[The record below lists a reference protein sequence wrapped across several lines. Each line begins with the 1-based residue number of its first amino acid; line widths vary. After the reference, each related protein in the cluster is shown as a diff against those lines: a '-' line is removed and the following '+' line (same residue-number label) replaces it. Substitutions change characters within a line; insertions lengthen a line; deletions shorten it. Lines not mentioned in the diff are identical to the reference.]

1 MFRPPGVLNE
11 LEMVQAHNC
20 GCHFV
25 DSSFAL
31 YYSNKGQAMALNTL
45 KPSKLPDP
53 SQLDNLTSDKPSE
66 DFGPSLAENVPQQ
79 ISDESETKKKKGKE
93 TQNGRNLIF
102 KPEDYIPTK
111 SLTLDLKCSVYTRQF
126 YKMVA
131 DCQCFSCTRHT
142 RGYINH
148 LLITRELLAPTL
160 LMLHNVYHV
169 RNVVNVV
176 KMKVNEGVLAEYK
189 KGLQEVFSL
198 D

>member
-1 MFRPPGVLNE
+1 
-11 LEMVQAHNC
+11 MVQAHNC

-31 YYSNKGQAMALNTL
+31 HYSNKGQAMALNTL

-79 ISDESETKKKKGKE
+79 ISDESEIKKKKGKE